1 MLKVKDGVGRKWE
14 YKVTDDFIDYLYSLD
29 CVMQPVVDHM
39 RHTGNIFNARELIP
53 YLEEV
58 CEDKEELRF
67 LEDVKGFDD
76 YKSLY
81 FERVYVKFGYE
92 ARVLGFDGD
101 YAIVMKKKGKYW
113 SDEDTYRVPLSD
125 KAKSI
130 LPYIDTSDDNWVAIN
145 VTQDDLYIVTYVW
158 NNRLE
163 MVNDW

>member
-1 MLKVKDGVGRKWE
+1 MLKVKDVVGIKWE

-29 CVMQPVVDHM
+29 CVINPVVEHM
-39 RHTGNIFNARELIP
+39 KHKANIHNAKDLIP
-53 YLEEV
+53 FLEEV

-67 LEDVKGFDD
+67 LEDVKSFGE

-81 FERVYVKFGYE
+81 FEKVYIRYGYE

-101 YAIVMKKKGKYW
+101 YAIVMKKQGKYW
-113 SDEDTYRVPLSD
+113 SDENTYRVALSD
-125 KAKSI
+125 KAKER
-130 LPYIDTSDDNWVAIN
+130 LPYIDTSHDNWVAIN
-145 VTQDDLYIVTYVW
+145 VTQDNLYIVTWIW